1 MKDCITQCKTSIN
14 LTNSPSLWFCKL
26 PDVSRLLTTSKNEV
40 ALYTT
45 LWTLHNYLFYT
56 LEAVILGAKPWVTW
70 FANIIN
76 KHVCLWRR
84 RAHEL
89 LPQAPLQNITRPSK
103 VRISQVFGCCS
114 GKRDG
119 NENIWGKL
127 TSKKV
132 TWAVQVKLTL
142 SQKAFLEASN
152 CREMQLGASC
162 IRMISLTDKF
172 HCFILFQ
179 IAVGH

>member
-1 MKDCITQCKTSIN
+1 MKHCITECKPSIN
-14 LTNSPSLWFCKL
+14 LANSPSSWFCKL

-70 FANIIN
+70 FANILN
-76 KHVCLWRR
+76 KHVRLWRR
-84 RAHEL
+84 RAYEL
-89 LPQAPLQNITRPSK
+89 LQQATLQNITRPSK

-114 GKRDG
+114 GKRGG
-119 NENIWGKL
+119 NENILGKL
-127 TSKKV
+127 TSNKL
-132 TWAVQVKLTL
+132 TWAVQVELTL
-142 SQKAFLEASN
+142 SQKAFHEACN
-152 CREMQLGASC
+152 CTEMQLAPSY